1 MNLLSKL
8 GIAGAMMG
16 SLAFAAGSAA
26 GNVFRPSFGTKG
38 FRGTDFVHPTK
49 KGPGRSRGVKR
60 LSKRAGSKIARQA
73 FNGKCTLRNGCG
85 AAGRLA
91 IERKLGRK

>member
-16 SLAFAAGSAA
+16 SAAFAAGIAA
-26 GNVFRPSFGTKG
+26 GNVFRKRLWNRG
-38 FRGTDFVHPTK
+38 FCSADFVHPTK
-49 KGPGRSRGVKR
+49 KGPGRSRGVKK

-73 FNGKCTLRNGCG
+73 LDGKCTL
-85 AAGRLA
+85 
-91 IERKLGRK
+91 